1 MRPVE
6 CREQVEQNRQPP
18 DLTRA
23 NHTADVAAESMELLI
38 LVLLIL
44 LNGVFALSEMAIVS
58 SRRPRLKAMA
68 DKGNRGAKVALRLL
82 EDPSKLLS
90 TVQIGITAIG
100 VIAGAYSATSLS
112 GDLTPVIAGLHP
124 SLVPYASEIAFGIV
138 IVLTT
143 LLSLILGELIPKRIA
158 LAAPEPMAA
167 AMAPLMSLIERG
179 ASPVVWLLRMTTEG
193 ILNLLGLNRTRQ
205 EDVTEEELQSLIVEG
220 EKAGVIEEEE
230 REMIQ
235 GVMRLG
241 DRTVKTIMTPRTEM
255 VWLDPETSRED
266 MLKEI
271 GDSGHARFPVANG
284 SADDVVGIVQ
294 GKELFTYLART
305 GNIDLKAV
313 MHPPVFVPDTMPVLR
328 LLESM
333 KGNPVRMV
341 IVSDEYGTVLGLVTA
356 ADLLESIAGD
366 DALGIDEGLSPPVK
380 RDDGSWLVDGMTP
393 VDEFEELV
401 GVRGLNGEEGFST
414 VAGLVMHLLRALP
427 KEGDKVEQGQ
437 LIFEV
442 VDMDAR
448 RVDKVLVRKI
458 DLPDN
463 DPSG

>member
-1 MRPVE
+1 
-6 CREQVEQNRQPP
+6 
-18 DLTRA
+18 
-23 NHTADVAAESMELLI
+23 MELLI

-68 DKGNRGAKVALRLL
+68 DRGNGGAKVALRLL

-112 GDLTPVIAGLHP
+112 DDLTPVIASWHP
-124 SLVPYASEIAFGIV
+124 ALVVYAPEIAFGVV

-143 LLSLILGELIPKRIA
+143 LLSLVLGELIPKRIA

-179 ASPVVWLLRMTTEG
+179 ASPVVFLLRMTTEG

-255 VWLDPETSRED
+255 VWLDPSSSREE
-266 MLKEI
+266 LLQEI
-271 GDSGHARFPVANG
+271 RDSGHSRFPVATG
-284 SADDVVGIVQ
+284 DTDQVVGVVQ
-294 GKELFTYLART
+294 TKELFSHLAQT
-305 GNIDLKAV
+305 GKVDISHV

-333 KGNPVRMV
+333 RGNPVRMV
-341 IVSDEYGTVLGLVTA
+341 IVSDEYGSVLGLVTA

-366 DALGIDEGLSPPVK
+366 DALGDDEGVAPPVK
-380 RDDGSWLVDGMTP
+380 RDDGSWLVDGMMP
-393 VDEFEELV
+393 VDEFEQLV

-414 VAGLVMHLLRALP
+414 VAGLVMHLLRAVP
-427 KEGDKVEQGQ
+427 KEGDKVEQLP
-437 LIFEV
+437 LILEV
-442 VDMDAR
+442 VDMDGR

-458 DLPDN
+458 EPVDD